1 MTQHIKFLGM
11 LAALSILVG
20 CSSAGS
26 SSGGGGSSAAPTATL
41 SASPTSITS
50 RQWLNTDVSRRPT
63 PPRAASTQ
71 GVGPVGTKPGS
82 VQVTPPVGV
91 TTYTYTATGPGGTA
105 TASATVTVTQLGPP
119 PTISLQASSRRDY
132 RWPARYVNVE
142 LLSNATNVAIEPNPG
157 GVQLQRHGHRIPHRD
172 DHLHRNGDRELL
184 SRPRPVR
191 RYKFRR

>member
-41 SASPTSITS
+41 SASPTSITAG
-50 RQWLNTDVSRRPT
+50 NG
-63 PPRAASTQ
+63 STLTFSATNATQGSIDQ

-91 TTYTYTATGPGGTA
+91 TTYTYTATGPG
-105 TASATVTVTQLGPP
+105 
-119 PTISLQASSRRDY
+119 
-132 RWPARYVNVE
+132 
-142 LLSNATNVAIEPNPG
+142 
-157 GVQLQRHGHRIPHRD
+157 
-172 DHLHRNGDRELL
+172 
-184 SRPRPVR
+184 
-191 RYKFRR
+191 